1 MWIIDADPRWRR
13 HPIGK
18 KILMSSH
25 LSLTIFTIE
34 IDGIP
39 TLALQAKKH
48 REVEAICEQPSLRT
62 DLTALYSNGVPLCRD
77 HSTFRVRLAH
87 AAEAIAYRESIE
99 GIEPSDDLKVVYLVD
114 VDDDHFL
121 NPK

>member
-1 MWIIDADPRWRR
+1 MWCIDADPRWLR

-34 IDGIP
+34 IDGKP

-48 REVEAICEQPSLRT
+48 SEVEAICEQPSLRT
-62 DLTALYSNGVPLCRD
+62 DLTALNSNGVPLCGGN
-77 HSTFRVRLAH
+77 STFRIRLAH
-87 AAEAIAYRESIE
+87 AAEATVYRKSIE
-99 GIEPSDDLKVVYLVD
+99 ATEPSDDLKVVYLVD
-114 VDDDHFL
+114 VDDDLFSS
-121 NPK
+121 PI